1 MSTILMHQDIQKYMC
16 THSGAFERMEEFRYL
31 GKTIMS
37 ENSIEEM
44 KSGLKS
50 ECCRSVQNLLSYS
63 LLSENINNYNL
74 ESFVLQSAIRKYKQ
88 L

>member
-1 MSTILMHQDIQKYMC
+1 MHQDIQKYMC

-37 ENSIEEM
+37 ENSIEEEM

-50 ECCRSVQNLLSYS
+50 GNAVVRCRIFCLTVCYPK
-63 LLSENINNYNL
+63 I
-74 ESFVLQSAIRKYKQ
+74 
-88 L
+88 